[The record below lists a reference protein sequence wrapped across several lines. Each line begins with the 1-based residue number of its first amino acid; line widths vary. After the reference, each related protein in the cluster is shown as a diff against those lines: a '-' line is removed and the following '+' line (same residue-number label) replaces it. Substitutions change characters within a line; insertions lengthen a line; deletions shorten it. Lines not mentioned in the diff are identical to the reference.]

1 MKIAYFP
8 DKFYK
13 WLQKKLLEIGRIFD
27 FLNNSIH
34 PAQFYLCIQKI
45 NENKLNFMLTNASSH
60 NKTNFQNF

>member
-1 MKIAYFP
+1 MKIAYFA

-13 WLQKKLLEIGRIFD
+13 WLQKKLLEIGRI
-27 FLNNSIH
+27 LNNSIH
-34 PAQFYLCIQKI
+34 PAQFYLYIQKI